1 MAVRGVTEQLS
12 DMTNRYSYTRTGVV
26 VLVDPFLVT
35 VDVGGTQ
42 LRAAYSRSVPPR
54 VGETVVLARQA
65 ASWFV
70 IGTSSTTGG
79 NSVVN
84 PSFEEVDAGGSQPSS
99 WVVYRQTGSADVS
112 VEVYDRAVEGST
124 ALHVSGGSASSLTWV
139 YSDPIQV
146 APGQQ
151 WTLSAYAN
159 GAYGGQNVNTTAC
172 ALVALWFVDSA
183 ILYPTVSDPV
193 TVVQNAVNIAETDTM
208 QLLQGN
214 ATVPANSFTMRVCVR
229 TATNAY
235 AGAMWDFATAR
246 RT

>member
-12 DMTNRYSYTRTGVV
+12 DMTNRYSYTRTGTA
-26 VLVDPFLVT
+26 VLVDPFLAT

-42 LRAAYSRSVPPR
+42 LRASYSRSTPPK
-54 VGETVVLARQA
+54 VGDTVVLARQA

-70 IGTSSTTGG
+70 MGTSSTTGG
-79 NSVVN
+79 NSVGN
-84 PSFEEVDAGGSQPSS
+84 PSFDLVADDGSLPLS
-99 WVVYRQTGSADVS
+99 WVVYRQTGSAGVS
-112 VEVYDRAVEGST
+112 VVTYDRAVEGTT
-124 ALHVSGGSASSLTWV
+124 ALQVSGGSASSLTWV
-139 YSDPIQV
+139 YSDPIQT

-172 ALVALWFVDSA
+172 ALVALWMASSA
-183 ILYPTVSDPV
+183 DLYPTQSDPP
-193 TVVQNAVNIAETDTM
+193 TVVQNVVNIAETDTM

-214 ATVPANSFTMRVCVR
+214 VTVPANSFTLRVCVR
-229 TATNAY
+229 TATNAR
-235 AGAMWDFATAR
+235 AGAMWDFVTAR

>member
-26 VLVDPFLVT
+26 SLVDPFLTT
-35 VDVGGTQ
+35 VDVGGTP

-54 VGETVVLARQA
+54 VGDTVVLARQA

-79 NSVVN
+79 NSVTN

-99 WVVYRQTGSADVS
+99 WVIYRQTGSADVS
-112 VEVYDRAVEGST
+112 TEVYDRAVEGSA
-124 ALHVSGGSASSLTWV
+124 ALHVSGSASSLTWV

-146 APGQQ
+146 QPGQQ

-172 ALVALWFVDSA
+172 ALVALWFANSSD
-183 ILYPTVSDPV
+183 LYPTTSDPV
-193 TVVQNAVNIAETDTM
+193 TVVQNVVNIAEADAM

-214 ATVPANSFTMRVCVR
+214 VTVPANSFTMRVCVR

>member
-1 MAVRGVTEQLS
+1 MGVNGITQQLS
-12 DMTNRYSYTRTGVV
+12 GLTNQYALTRTGVV
-26 VLVDPFLVT
+26 ILRDPFLVT

-42 LRAAYSRSVPPR
+42 FRASYAKGAPPA
-54 VGETVVLARQA
+54 VGDTVVLTRQS

-79 NSVVN
+79 NSVDN
-84 PSFEEVDAGGSQPSS
+84 PSFDQVDTDGSLPLS
-99 WVVYRQTGSADVS
+99 WNIYRQTGAAGVS

-139 YSDPIQV
+139 FSNPIQT

-172 ALVALWFVDSA
+172 ALVALWTANSA
-183 ILYPTVSDPV
+183 DLYPTQSDPP
-193 TVVQNAVNIAETDTM
+193 TVVQNVVNIAETDTM

-214 ATVPANSFTMRVCVR
+214 VTVPANSFTLRVCVR
-229 TATNAY
+229 TATNAL
-235 AGAMWDFATAR
+235 AGAFWDWVTCR
-246 RT
+246 RV